1 MRKGEKSVFA
11 ALSARVG
18 SIADNRLGGWVSYRA
33 SKAALNMVLKTLS
46 IEHARR
52 WPESVIV
59 GLHPGTVD
67 SALSRPFNKRVEA
80 GKLFTPERAARQLL
94 DVINV
99 LAPADTGYTYA
110 WDGKRIP
117 F

>member
-1 MRKGEKSVFA
+1 
-11 ALSARVG
+11 
-18 SIADNRLGGWVSYRA
+18 
-33 SKAALNMVLKTLS
+33 MVLKTLS
-46 IEHARR
+46 IEHGRR
-52 WPESVIV
+52 WPESVVV

-67 SALSRPFNKRVEA
+67 TALSRPFSKRVEA
-80 GKLFTPERAARQLL
+80 GKLFTPDRAARQLL
-94 DVINV
+94 DVINA